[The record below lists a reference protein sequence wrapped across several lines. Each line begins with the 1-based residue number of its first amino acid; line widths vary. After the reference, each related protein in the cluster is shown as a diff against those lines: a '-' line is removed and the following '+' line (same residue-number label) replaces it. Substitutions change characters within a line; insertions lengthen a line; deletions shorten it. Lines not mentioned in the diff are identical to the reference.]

1 MPVKLPPLIQRYIDA
16 SNAHD
21 LKSILECFA
30 DDAGVR
36 DENATHRGKGDIEHW
51 ISTTIERY
59 QFQLKPLGSQELDN
73 KTVVSVEISGTF
85 PGSPIA
91 LDYHFAIADDKIAS
105 LFIDS

>member
-36 DENATHRGKGDIEHW
+36 DENASHRGKGDIEHW
-51 ISTTIERY
+51 IRTTIERY

-73 KTVVSVEISGTF
+73 ETVVSVEISGTF

>member
-30 DDAGVR
+30 DDAVVR
-36 DENATHRGKGDIEHW
+36 DENATHRGKGDIEPW
-51 ISTTIERY
+51 IGTTIERY
-59 QFQLKPLGSQELDN
+59 QFQLKPLRSQELDN
-73 KTVVSVEISGTF
+73 KSVVSVEISGTF
-85 PGSPIA
+85 PGSPIT
-91 LDYHFAIADDKIAS
+91 LDYRFAIADDKIAS